1 MTDTK
6 LYDNYG
12 KINSAIRE
20 ILHMERHKNKHPE
33 ICIFK
38 NKISLF
44 LNLQ

>member
-20 ILHMERHKNKHPE
+20 ILHMEIHKNKHRD
-33 ICIFK
+33 ICFY
-38 NKISLF
+38 F
-44 LNLQ
+44 LKK